1 MPVSTSNIFVGAPDQ
16 ETTGAIL
23 SAPTSATGPKTAR
36 DTLNGFKDS
45 GYISKDGLKLSP
57 EYSTTDIE
65 DWSGALVRRILQS
78 FKGTLAWA
86 HLETNEESL
95 RNWAGDVTVKEA
107 TKTTGKQLTAALG
120 AREQPRRSWAFRIK
134 DGERRVLLYVPDGQV
149 TSTGEVS
156 FTKQDA
162 VTWPVTLSTY
172 PDSRGNS
179 IYIFTDDGVVT
190 GG

>member
-1 MPVSTSNIFVGAPDQ
+1 MPVTTSNIFVGAPDQ

-23 SAPTSATGPKTAR
+23 AAPTGTAAPTSAR
-36 DTLNGFKDS
+36 DALNGFKDS

-78 FKGTLAWA
+78 FKGTLSWA

-120 AREQPRRSWAFRIK
+120 AKEHPRRSWAFRIK

-172 PDSRGNS
+172 PDSKGNS